1 MTYWQVG
8 NKKFTNKWSAALDA
22 AQTKQEIRF
31 DLYDESFDQVD
42 WTQEPAESWDQ
53 LLDLRA
59 QQIAAKNKP
68 IVLNFS
74 GGTDSYTIYQVFKR
88 NNIHIDALYLRRRK
102 TDLDYTINQGVL
114 DFLTNDVEDKTTK
127 ILIREDSAEV
137 FEQAYTSSNWL
148 FDHGASRFEF
158 SLGFGGDA
166 FGDAYL
172 TKELGTD
179 DFVSV
184 NGLDKPILRFD
195 WHGAYSYQTDR
206 NFIRLAGNKTAESFY
221 VTPELPKLHV
231 KQSYLLLNYI
241 RSLRPNSTLRD
252 LANDPRNFNQMND
265 PTYYNWHE
273 YSINGCGRFGDLS
286 TNSDWQHYAWSTI
299 CLRLNDKGL
308 IDKNSHRGAGQNW
321 FQSLAG
327 TKTWNN
333 YTQGILDLYSDP
345 AGRILFPD
353 PSNLYK
359 LQYFRSKFY
368 KLNFPINRNS
378 F

>member
-1 MTYWQVG
+1 MIYWQVG
-8 NKKFTNKWSAALDA
+8 NKKFTNKWSATLDA
-22 AQTKQEIRF
+22 AHTKQEIRF
-31 DLYDESFDQVD
+31 NLYDESFDQVD
-42 WTQEPAESWDQ
+42 WTKEPTESWDQ
-53 LLDLRA
+53 LLDRRA
-59 QQIAAKNKP
+59 HQIAAKNKP

-114 DFLTNDVEDKTTK
+114 DFLANDVEDKTTK

-148 FDHGASRFEF
+148 FEHGASRFEF

-179 DFVSV
+179 DFISV
-184 NGLDKPILRFD
+184 NGLDKPVLRFE
-195 WHGAYSYQTDR
+195 WHGVYSYQTDK

-221 VTPELPKLHV
+221 ITPELPELHV
-231 KQSYLLLNYI
+231 KQSYLILNYVKK
-241 RSLRPNSTLRD
+241 LRPNATPRD
-252 LANDPRNFNQMND
+252 LENDPRNFNNMSD
-265 PTYYNWHE
+265 PIYYNWQE
-273 YSINGCGRFGDLS
+273 YSILASGRFGDLS
-286 TNSDWQHYAWSTI
+286 TNSDWQHHAWSTI
-299 CLRLNDKGL
+299 RLQLNNKGL
-308 IDKNSHRGAGQNW
+308 IDKNSHQGAGQNW

-333 YTQGILDLYSDP
+333 YTQGILDLYADP

-353 PSNLYK
+353 PDNLYK
-359 LQYFRSKFY
+359 LKCFNSKFY
-368 KLNFPINRNS
+368 KLAFPVNRNS

>member
-1 MTYWQVG
+1 MIYWQVG

-22 AQTKQEIRF
+22 AHTKQEIRF
-31 DLYDESFDQVD
+31 DLYDESFDRVD
-42 WTQEPAESWDQ
+42 WTKEPAESWDQ
-53 LLDLRA
+53 LLDMRA

-88 NNIHIDALYLRRRK
+88 NNIHIDVLYLRRRK

-114 DFLTNDVEDKTTK
+114 DFLANDVEDKTTK
-127 ILIREDSAEV
+127 ILIREDSADV

-148 FDHGASRFEF
+148 FEHGASRFEF
-158 SLGFGGDA
+158 SFGFGGDA

-179 DFVSV
+179 DFISV

-195 WHGAYSYQTDR
+195 WHGVYSYQTDK

-221 VTPELPKLHV
+221 ITPELPELHV
-231 KQSYLLLNYI
+231 KQSYLILNYV
-241 RSLRPNSTLRD
+241 RKLRPDATPRD
-252 LANDPRNFNQMND
+252 LMND
-265 PTYYNWHE
+265 PKNFNKMSEANHYNWQE
-273 YSINGCGRFGDLS
+273 YSILASGRFGDLS
-286 TNSDWQHYAWSTI
+286 TNSEWQHHAWSTI
-299 CLRLNDKGL
+299 RLQLNNKGL
-308 IDKNSHRGAGQNW
+308 IDKNSHQGAGQNW

-333 YTQGILDLYSDP
+333 YTQGILDIYSDP

-353 PSNLYK
+353 PDNLYK
-359 LQYFRSKFY
+359 LKCFNSKFY
-368 KLNFPINRNS
+368 KLNFPINRNFS
-378 F
+378 